1 MVARHSPG
9 YPLAGR
15 ACAAAGLPGRGTA
28 FFPKKAV
35 GKKGP
40 GGIFPPAPP
49 KNGGSWRRCAAQTK
63 QEPGVYQRPVPFCSP
78 KPLATVVT
86 AIGAGVGVWGVINLM
101 EGYGGDNPASKSQ
114 GVKQLMAGGGVILLG
129 LKVVPLLSGLLG

>member
-40 GGIFPPAPP
+40 RGIFPPAPP
-49 KNGGSWRRCAAQTK
+49 KKRGFMAAVRCVWPAKTSRAS
-63 QEPGVYQRPVPFCSP
+63 PPVLLS
-78 KPLATVVT
+78 
-86 AIGAGVGVWGVINLM
+86 LM
-101 EGYGGDNPASKSQ
+101 LQALPR
-114 GVKQLMAGGGVILLG
+114 LG
-129 LKVVPLLSGLLG
+129 RHASGLLCNP